1 MPFAFRLVQS
11 IAVAVIATVTA
22 TTGAAQQQTTGEK
35 ADTVVVA
42 PVTVGALALQRA
54 TLPRP
59 PLSPG
64 KAFLTSF
71 AIPGLAQARFDRGS
85 AGALFA
91 AVEISALA
99 MIKRS
104 NDEVQAARRF
114 RNDSLPNDFQ
124 VMADGS
130 LRPTGLSSG
139 GFDDVLVRRRRLH
152 MEDWLALILFNH
164 LIAGA
169 DAFVSSQLWD
179 LPAAISAYPVSG
191 GGAVVA
197 ATIRW

>member
-35 ADTVVVA
+35 VDTVVA

-104 NDEVQAARRF
+104 NDEVQTARRF

-130 LRPTGLSSG
+130 LRPTGVSSG

-179 LPAAISAYPVSG
+179 LPAAISAYPASG
-191 GGAVVA
+191 GGAVA
-197 ATIRW
+197 AVTIRW